1 MFRGG
6 VEAYLLNFWKL
17 LDLTLIFFYLLSVA
31 FRTIG
36 YLQVRGNGL
45 RRETEDEGEGRRNEE
60 GEGEGRREK
69 KGEEGRREMT
79 AREEKSA
86 RLPPPPSHP
95 PV

>member
-36 YLQVRGNGL
+36 YLQVR
-45 RRETEDEGEGRRNEE
+45 EKEDEGER
-60 GEGEGRREK
+60 RREK
-69 KGEEGRREMT
+69 KD
-79 AREEKSA
+79 EEK
-86 RLPPPPSHP
+86 
-95 PV
+95 